1 MPRQKIEFSEEH
13 RNRVKELVDCEK
25 NFDEITEV
33 FCGEF
38 FKVSRSSIVKL
49 VKDMGI
55 DKQDGRKGNG
65 SNKVELDKTAIIN
78 YKLLHKSNKE
88 IAELLN
94 VSVDTLDDYL
104 EKHNIP
110 NKIEGASDLYFD
122 IENID
127 LTTLSEETSNTIY
140 DYIQSFTKE
149 KVQHNVYVKIEG
161 VDVKVDFYFPKFKKA
176 FVCTTIDDAISKP
189 YSERVEVIPVM
200 RWIKN
205 ARKCH
210 SHIKLIGYCAVPDME
225 TLVHKL
231 DETAKGI
238 VGEVVGN

>member
-1 MPRQKIEFSEEH
+1 MPRQKIEFSVEH
-13 RNRVKELVDCEK
+13 VNRVKEMVDCGK

-33 FCGEF
+33 FCDEF

-49 VKDMGI
+49 VKEMGV
-55 DKQDGRKGNG
+55 DKQDCRKGNG
-65 SNKVELDKTAIIN
+65 SNKIELDKTAIIN

-94 VSVDTLDDYL
+94 VSVDTLNDYMA
-104 EKHNIP
+104 KHNIP
-110 NKIEGASDLYFD
+110 NTIEGRCNLYFD

-127 LTTLSEETSNTIY
+127 LTTLSEETSSTIY
-140 DYIQSFTKE
+140 NYIQSFTKE
-149 KVQHNVYVKIEG
+149 KVLHNVYVKIEG

-176 FVCTTIDDAISKP
+176 FICTTVDDAISKP
-189 YSERVEVIPVM
+189 YLERVEVVPVM

-210 SHIKLIGYCAVPDME
+210 SHIKLIGYYAVADWE
-225 TLVHKL
+225 ARTYKL
-231 DETAKGI
+231 EETAKGI
-238 VGEVVGN
+238 VGEVISK

>member
-1 MPRQKIEFSEEH
+1 MARKAIEFTEEQ
-13 RNRVKELVDCEK
+13 RFRIAQLVEEGK
-25 NFDEITEV
+25 NFDEIAES
-33 FCGEF
+33 FCNEF

-55 DKQDGRKGNG
+55 DKRDGRKGNG
-65 SNKVELDKTAIIN
+65 SNKMGLDRTAIIN

-94 VSVDTLDDYL
+94 VDEGTLNNYM

-110 NKIEGASDLYFD
+110 NKIEGASSLYFD

-127 LTTLSEETSNTIY
+127 LTTLSEEASSTIY
-140 DYIQSFTKE
+140 NYIQSFTEE
-149 KVQHNVYVKIEG
+149 KVLHNTYVKIEG

-176 FVCTTIDDAISKP
+176 FICTTIDDAISKP
-189 YSERVEVIPVM
+189 YSERVELVPVM
-200 RWIKN
+200 RWIRN

-210 SHIKLIGYCAVPDME
+210 YHIKLIGYYAAPNYEMRMYE
-225 TLVHKL
+225 L
-231 DETAKGI
+231 DETAKRI
-238 VGEVVGN
+238 VGEVVGR

>member
-1 MPRQKIEFSEEH
+1 MPRQKIEFSGEH

-25 NFDEITEV
+25 NFDEITEL
-33 FCGEF
+33 FCDEF

-49 VKDMGI
+49 VKEMGI

-65 SNKVELDKTAIIN
+65 SNKIELDKTAIIN
-78 YKLLHKSNKE
+78 YKLIHKSNKE

-94 VSVDTLDDYL
+94 VDEGTLNNYM

-110 NKIEGASDLYFD
+110 NAIEGASDLYFD

-127 LTTLSEETSNTIY
+127 LTTLLGEASSTIY
-140 DYIQSFTKE
+140 NYIQSFTKE
-149 KVQHNVYVKIEG
+149 NVQHNVYVKIEG
-161 VDVKVDFYFPKFKKA
+161 VDVKVDFYFPKFRKA
-176 FVCTTIDDAISKP
+176 FICTTIDDAISKAH
-189 YSERVEVIPVM
+189 SERVEVIPVM

-210 SHIKLIGYCAVPDME
+210 SHIKLIGYYAVPDVE
-225 TLVHKL
+225 TLMYEL

-238 VGEVVGN
+238 VGEVVGK

>member
-13 RNRVKELVDCEK
+13 RNRVKELVDCGK
-25 NFDEITEV
+25 NFDEVTEL
-33 FCGEF
+33 FCDEF

-49 VKDMGI
+49 VKEMGI

-65 SNKVELDKTAIIN
+65 SNKIELDKTTIIN

-88 IAELLN
+88 IAELLD
-94 VSVDTLDDYL
+94 VDEGTLNNYL
-104 EKHNIP
+104 ENHNIP

-127 LTTLSEETSNTIY
+127 LTTLSEEASGTIY
-140 DYIQSFTKE
+140 NYIQSFTKE
-149 KVQHNVYVKIEG
+149 KVLHNVYVKIEG

-176 FVCTTIDDAISKP
+176 FICTTVDDAISKP
-189 YSERVEVIPVM
+189 DSERVEVIPVL
-200 RWIKN
+200 RWIRN
-205 ARKCH
+205 VRK
-210 SHIKLIGYCAVPDME
+210 SGSDIKLIGYYAAPDVE
-225 TLVHKL
+225 ALVYQL

-238 VGEVVGN
+238 VGEAVGK